1 VIKVAVVMTVMATG
15 MPVSAAAE
23 GYGAGA

>member
-1 VIKVAVVMTVMATG
+1 VIKVAVVMTVMASG